1 MNNHDK
7 YIDVV
12 NKLLK
17 DAVGNAESMA
27 ELAIVLHKGIA
38 ALIMNIKDEHQEEM
52 LTEVEPMVRSYIE
65 EIKRHHTTAVFKA

>member
-52 LTEVEPMVRSYIE
+52 LIEVEPMIRSYLFC
-65 EIKRHHTTAVFKA
+65 RL

>member
-17 DAVGNAESMA
+17 DALGNSESMA

-52 LTEVEPMVRSYIE
+52 LIEVEPMVRSYLE